1 MLAFTSD
8 VSHWRNKQEL
18 VGVSVRTIVINV
30 VTQIIVLLYLVDNN
44 EETSWMILMS
54 SGMGVLI
61 EAWKIT
67 KAVDVAIVPS
77 STTQPPTIPGIPFH
91 LQITDKHVLSE
102 DEKKTQEYDKLAFR
116 YVSWFTIPCLLAY
129 SVYSLLYESHRG
141 WYSYVITTLTSFVYM
156 FGFVRHFMVIFTR
169 RIVLTMSRPSSS
181 RNSLSTTS

>member
-77 STTQPPTIPGIPFH
+77 SATQPPTIPGIPFH

-156 FGFVRHFMVIFTR
+156 FGFVRHSTVISAR
-169 RIVLTMSRPSSS
+169 LSVLTISRPSSS
-181 RNSLSTTS
+181 RSSLSTTS

>member
-77 STTQPPTIPGIPFH
+77 SATQPPTIPGIPFH

-102 DEKKTQEYDKLAFR
+102 DEKKTQEWAHHFFITLVDCALIHNGRYDKLAFR
-116 YVSWFTIPCLLAY
+116 YVSYVTIPCLAGY
-129 SVYSLLYESHRG
+129 TVYSLLYETHRG
-141 WYSYVITTLTSFVYM
+141 WYSFVISTLTSFVYM
-156 FGFVRHFMVIFTR
+156 FGFVRD
-169 RIVLTMSRPSSS
+169 
-181 RNSLSTTS
+181 